1 MKRLKKWPAGACG
14 EKKQENRMK
23 LHDFGLSV
31 HFLPVNLAKGWKK

>member
-1 MKRLKKWPAGACG
+1 MKRLKKWPTSACG
-14 EKKQENRMK
+14 EKKMK